1 MAEVTKCTDRI
12 FFNRYIY
19 AYECTYI
26 SCDFMQKHLPKLP
39 IEVWPLA
46 ILLVGVFGLGI
57 GVALHKSLN
66 SPDVVWK
73 VRKIDQLGNRHDKNQ
88 VGQKREQ

>member
-1 MAEVTKCTDRI
+1 MALSV
-12 FFNRYIY
+12 
-19 AYECTYI
+19 
-26 SCDFMQKHLPKLP
+26 
-39 IEVWPLA
+39 A

-57 GVALHKSLN
+57 GVAVHKSLY